1 MGGVAD
7 AAWANFTNNVYGSI
21 VALRGTPNGVS
32 SNSRMAIFD
41 APSRRMRGYLQL
53 EWSRAVLKYMPHSS
67 RDRPACMLV
76 ESSQAAAAPRLRL
89 FKELGTPRGAIHRRE
104 PSQSLGYPLQ
114 RNAASARMD
123 RSPLV
128 VMRLSHAA

>member
-41 APSRRMRGYLQL
+41 APRDGCGAVSSSNG
-53 EWSRAVLKYMPHSS
+53 RAQ
-67 RDRPACMLV
+67 C
-76 ESSQAAAAPRLRL
+76 
-89 FKELGTPRGAIHRRE
+89 
-104 PSQSLGYPLQ
+104 
-114 RNAASARMD
+114 
-123 RSPLV
+123 
-128 VMRLSHAA
+128 

>member
-7 AAWANFTNNVYGSI
+7 AAWANFTNNVYRSI

-53 EWSRAVLKYMPHSS
+53 EWSAQ
-67 RDRPACMLV
+67 C
-76 ESSQAAAAPRLRL
+76 
-89 FKELGTPRGAIHRRE
+89 
-104 PSQSLGYPLQ
+104 
-114 RNAASARMD
+114 
-123 RSPLV
+123 
-128 VMRLSHAA
+128 